1 MERIKAFLENF
12 ERTCLGYNI
21 STDQYMVE
29 LRPQLSGPLAEVAAE
44 MPKEH
49 MNKYELFKSK
59 ARVRMGITP
68 EQSRRRFRALRWK
81 PDMSFTRHAYH
92 IVKHWDA
99 WISGASVE
107 SPVNLPFLMQMEQF
121 LEGVPEEIERYIL
134 DGKPKTVIEAGEI
147 GARWVEVAEKK
158 KTGRSWSG
166 DQKGPPQTT
175 PYYRGLPKAPPTS
188 QRTLQTPYRPT
199 TPFSSNP
206 PRPGD
211 PSAGRCFKC
220 NELGHVKANC
230 PKNPNRLQF
239 IAPESHQ
246 RSTGPDTSQIP
257 LERRET
263 VSVGGKKVTAWRDTG
278 AQVSAIHASLVDPNF
293 INPEIQVTIQPFKS
307 NSFNLPIAK
316 LPVQYKGWSGM
327 WTFAVYD
334 DYPIPMLLGED
345 LANHVK
351 QAKRV
356 GKVTRSQAKQAVRPS
371 SVPETS
377 IRTRSE
383 VMDPDPRPMSATAV
397 VDPVPETQ
405 TEPVPEPEPAEQPT
419 PDPVSALNPVL
430 ATSTPE
436 GPTEPE
442 LAAADNPTQEAQP
455 EPESQHSAPAES
467 GSQSTEAAPSSIS
480 LPEGPSLGPQ
490 SNEELMSPASRE
502 QFQTEQEA
510 DESLQRA
517 WTAARSNPP
526 PLSSSN
532 RSRFVVERGLLY
544 KETLS
549 GGHQEDW
556 HPQRQ
561 LVVPTKYRAKLL
573 SLAHHHP
580 SGHAGVNRTKDR
592 LGGSFH
598 WEGMGKD
605 VSTYVQ
611 SCEVCQ
617 RVGKPQDQVKA
628 PLQPLPII
636 EVPFQRVAV
645 DILGPFPKKTPRG
658 KQYIL
663 TFMDFATRW
672 PEAVA
677 LSNTR
682 AKSVCQALADIFA
695 RVGWPSDILTDAG
708 TNFLAGTMKN
718 LWEAHGVNHLVATPY
733 HHQTNGMVEK
743 FNGTLG
749 AMIRKFVNEHSNDWD
764 LVLQQLLFAYR
775 AVPHPS
781 LGFSPFELVY
791 GREVKG
797 PLQLV
802 KQQWEGFTP
811 SPGTNILDFVTNLQN
826 TLRTSLALAR
836 ENLQDAQKEQKA
848 WYDKHARERSFK
860 VGDQVMVLKALQAH
874 KMEASWEGPFVVQER
889 LGAVNYLIAF
899 PTSNQKPK
907 VYHINSLKPFYSREL
922 KVCQFTAQGGDDAEW
937 PEGVY
942 YEGKCAGG
950 VEEVNLSMTL
960 GRNAHPIRVHP
971 YRVSPQAKTAIER
984 EIQDMLQMGVIRPSE
999 SAWAS
1004 PLNAVTRPDNYPMPR
1019 TDELLENLGRAQFIS
1034 TLDLTKGYW
1043 QVPLDES
1050 AKERS
1055 AFITHLGL
1063 YEFNV
1068 LPFGLRNA
1076 PATFQRLVDGL
1087 LAGLGEYAV
1096 AYLDDVAIF
1105 SDSWADHLEH
1115 LQKVLERIREWTGK
1129 CQKAFNKLKAT
1140 LMSDPVLRAPDFD
1153 KPFLVTTDA
1162 SERGVGAVLMQKGP
1176 DQEFHPVVFLSKKL
1190 SERESNWSVT
1200 EKECYAIVYALEK
1213 LRPYV
1218 WGRRFHLQTDHA
1230 ALKWLHTVKETN
1242 KKLLRWSLALQDFD
1256 FDIQHISG
1264 ASNKVADALSRESFP
1279 ESTG

>member
-1 MERIKAFLENF
+1 MTKSSARLQLELAKFQAEERQREHERQIELMQLKKEQEREAEQHQEAAHKREMEARKHVEEEREKERKHVEEEREKERKHVEEMERIKAQQNIPTNPSNPSPGTTSHPRKFPTYKAGDDTEAFLENF
-12 ERTCLGYNI
+12 ERACLGYNI

-29 LRPQLSGPLAEVAAE
+29 LRPQLSGPLAEGAAE

-81 PDMSFTRHAYH
+81 SDMSFPRHAYH

-175 PYYRGLPKAPPTS
+175 PYYRGPPKAPPTS
-188 QRTLQTPYRPT
+188 QRALQTPYRPT
-199 TPFSSNP
+199 TPFSSSP
-206 PRPGD
+206 PRPSD

-278 AQVSAIHASLVDPNF
+278 AQVSAIHASLVDPNL

-307 NSFNLPIAK
+307 NSFNLPTAK

-356 GKVTRSQAKQAVRPS
+356 GMVTRSQAKQAVRPS

-377 IRTRSE
+377 IRTQSE
-383 VMDPDPRPMSATAV
+383 VMDLDPRPMSATAV

-467 GSQSTEAAPSSIS
+467 GSQSTETAPSPIS

-490 SNEELMSPASRE
+490 SHEELMSPASRE

-532 RSRFVVERGLLY
+532 R
-544 KETLS
+544 
-549 GGHQEDW
+549 
-556 HPQRQ
+556 
-561 LVVPTKYRAKLL
+561 
-573 SLAHHHP
+573 
-580 SGHAGVNRTKDR
+580 
-592 LGGSFH
+592 
-598 WEGMGKD
+598 
-605 VSTYVQ
+605 
-611 SCEVCQ
+611 
-617 RVGKPQDQVKA
+617 
-628 PLQPLPII
+628 
-636 EVPFQRVAV
+636 
-645 DILGPFPKKTPRG
+645 
-658 KQYIL
+658 
-663 TFMDFATRW
+663 
-672 PEAVA
+672 
-677 LSNTR
+677 
-682 AKSVCQALADIFA
+682 
-695 RVGWPSDILTDAG
+695 
-708 TNFLAGTMKN
+708 
-718 LWEAHGVNHLVATPY
+718 
-733 HHQTNGMVEK
+733 
-743 FNGTLG
+743 
-749 AMIRKFVNEHSNDWD
+749 
-764 LVLQQLLFAYR
+764 
-775 AVPHPS
+775 
-781 LGFSPFELVY
+781 
-791 GREVKG
+791 
-797 PLQLV
+797 
-802 KQQWEGFTP
+802 
-811 SPGTNILDFVTNLQN
+811 
-826 TLRTSLALAR
+826 
-836 ENLQDAQKEQKA
+836 
-848 WYDKHARERSFK
+848 
-860 VGDQVMVLKALQAH
+860 
-874 KMEASWEGPFVVQER
+874 
-889 LGAVNYLIAF
+889 
-899 PTSNQKPK
+899 
-907 VYHINSLKPFYSREL
+907 SREL

-960 GRNAHPIRVHP
+960 GRIQRQQIQELCTSYAPTFSATPGLTERAYHSIDTGNAHPIRVQP
-971 YRVSPQAKTAIER
+971 YRVSPQAKIAIER

-1004 PLNAVTRPDNYPMPR
+1004 PVVLVPKPDGEIRFCVDYRKLNAVTRPDNYPMPR
-1019 TDELLENLGRAQFIS
+1019 TDELLEKLGRAQFIS

-1115 LQKVLERIREWTGK
+1115 LQKVFERIREAGLTVKAKK
-1129 CQKAFNKLKAT
+1129 CQLGLNRAT
-1140 LMSDPVLRAPDFD
+1140 YL
-1153 KPFLVTTDA
+1153 
-1162 SERGVGAVLMQKGP
+1162 GHQVGQG
-1176 DQEFHPVVFLSKKL
+1176 
-1190 SERESNWSVT
+1190 T
-1200 EKECYAIVYALEK
+1200 
-1213 LRPYV
+1213 
-1218 WGRRFHLQTDHA
+1218 
-1230 ALKWLHTVKETN
+1230 
-1242 KKLLRWSLALQDFD
+1242 
-1256 FDIQHISG
+1256 ISP
-1264 ASNKVADALSRESFP
+1264 L
-1279 ESTG
+1279 

>member
-1 MERIKAFLENF
+1 MQLEKEVQEAAHKREMEAKKHVEEMERIKAQQNIPTNPSNPSPGTTSHPRKFPTYKAGDDTEAFLENF
-12 ERTCLGYNI
+12 ERACLGYNI

-68 EQSRRRFRALRWK
+68 EQSRRRFRALRWE

-166 DQKGPPQTT
+166 DQKRPPQTT
-175 PYYRGLPKAPPTS
+175 PYYRGPPKAPPTS

-278 AQVSAIHASLVDPNF
+278 AQVSAIHASLVDPNL

-307 NSFNLPIAK
+307 NSFNLPTAK

-356 GKVTRSQAKQAVRPS
+356 GTVTRSQAKKAVRPS

-377 IRTRSE
+377 IRARSE

-405 TEPVPEPEPAEQPT
+405 TEPVPVPAEQPT

-467 GSQSTEAAPSSIS
+467 GSQSTETAPSPIS
-480 LPEGPSLGPQ
+480 LPEGPSLCPQ

-517 WTAARSNPP
+517 WMAARSNPP

-532 RSRFVVERGLLY
+532 R
-544 KETLS
+544 
-549 GGHQEDW
+549 
-556 HPQRQ
+556 
-561 LVVPTKYRAKLL
+561 
-573 SLAHHHP
+573 
-580 SGHAGVNRTKDR
+580 
-592 LGGSFH
+592 
-598 WEGMGKD
+598 
-605 VSTYVQ
+605 
-611 SCEVCQ
+611 
-617 RVGKPQDQVKA
+617 
-628 PLQPLPII
+628 
-636 EVPFQRVAV
+636 
-645 DILGPFPKKTPRG
+645 
-658 KQYIL
+658 
-663 TFMDFATRW
+663 
-672 PEAVA
+672 
-677 LSNTR
+677 
-682 AKSVCQALADIFA
+682 
-695 RVGWPSDILTDAG
+695 
-708 TNFLAGTMKN
+708 
-718 LWEAHGVNHLVATPY
+718 
-733 HHQTNGMVEK
+733 
-743 FNGTLG
+743 
-749 AMIRKFVNEHSNDWD
+749 
-764 LVLQQLLFAYR
+764 
-775 AVPHPS
+775 
-781 LGFSPFELVY
+781 
-791 GREVKG
+791 
-797 PLQLV
+797 
-802 KQQWEGFTP
+802 
-811 SPGTNILDFVTNLQN
+811 
-826 TLRTSLALAR
+826 
-836 ENLQDAQKEQKA
+836 
-848 WYDKHARERSFK
+848 
-860 VGDQVMVLKALQAH
+860 
-874 KMEASWEGPFVVQER
+874 
-889 LGAVNYLIAF
+889 
-899 PTSNQKPK
+899 
-907 VYHINSLKPFYSREL
+907 SREL

-960 GRNAHPIRVHP
+960 GRMQRQQIQELCTSYAPTFSATPGLTERAYHSIDTGNAHPIRVHP

-1004 PLNAVTRPDNYPMPR
+1004 PVVLVPKPDGEIRFCVDYRKLNAVTRPDNYPMPR
-1019 TDELLENLGRAQFIS
+1019 TDELLEKLGRAQFIS

-1115 LQKVLERIREWTGK
+1115 LQKVLERIREAGLTVKGKKCQIGLNRVTYLGHQVGQGTISPLQAKVDAIQKWPVPKSKKQVQSFLGLAGYYRRFVPHYSQIAAPLTDLTKKKQPNAVQWTGK
-1129 CQKAFNKLKAT
+1129 CQKAFYKLKAT

>member
-1 MERIKAFLENF
+1 MGKSSARLQLELAKFQAEEKQREHERQIELMRLKEEEKEKERKHVEEMERIKAQQNIPTNPSNPSPGTTSHPRKFPTYKAGDDTEAFLENF
-12 ERTCLGYNI
+12 GRACLGYNI

-175 PYYRGLPKAPPTS
+175 PYYRGPPKAPPTS

-278 AQVSAIHASLVDPNF
+278 AQVSAIHASLVDPNL

-307 NSFNLPIAK
+307 NSFNLPTAK

-356 GKVTRSQAKQAVRPS
+356 GMVTRNQAKQAVRPS

-377 IRTRSE
+377 IRTQSE
-383 VMDPDPRPMSATAV
+383 VMDLDPRPMSATAV

-455 EPESQHSAPAES
+455 EPESQHSTPAES
-467 GSQSTEAAPSSIS
+467 GSQSTGTAPSPIS

-490 SNEELMSPASRE
+490 SHEELMSPASRE

-532 RSRFVVERGLLY
+532 R
-544 KETLS
+544 
-549 GGHQEDW
+549 
-556 HPQRQ
+556 
-561 LVVPTKYRAKLL
+561 
-573 SLAHHHP
+573 
-580 SGHAGVNRTKDR
+580 
-592 LGGSFH
+592 
-598 WEGMGKD
+598 
-605 VSTYVQ
+605 
-611 SCEVCQ
+611 
-617 RVGKPQDQVKA
+617 
-628 PLQPLPII
+628 
-636 EVPFQRVAV
+636 
-645 DILGPFPKKTPRG
+645 
-658 KQYIL
+658 
-663 TFMDFATRW
+663 
-672 PEAVA
+672 
-677 LSNTR
+677 
-682 AKSVCQALADIFA
+682 
-695 RVGWPSDILTDAG
+695 
-708 TNFLAGTMKN
+708 
-718 LWEAHGVNHLVATPY
+718 
-733 HHQTNGMVEK
+733 
-743 FNGTLG
+743 
-749 AMIRKFVNEHSNDWD
+749 
-764 LVLQQLLFAYR
+764 
-775 AVPHPS
+775 
-781 LGFSPFELVY
+781 
-791 GREVKG
+791 
-797 PLQLV
+797 
-802 KQQWEGFTP
+802 
-811 SPGTNILDFVTNLQN
+811 
-826 TLRTSLALAR
+826 
-836 ENLQDAQKEQKA
+836 
-848 WYDKHARERSFK
+848 
-860 VGDQVMVLKALQAH
+860 
-874 KMEASWEGPFVVQER
+874 
-889 LGAVNYLIAF
+889 
-899 PTSNQKPK
+899 
-907 VYHINSLKPFYSREL
+907 SREL

-960 GRNAHPIRVHP
+960 GRMQRQQIQELCTSYAPTFSATPGLTERAYHSIDTGNAHPIRVQP

-1004 PLNAVTRPDNYPMPR
+1004 PVVLVPKPDGEIRFCVDYRKLNAVTRPDNYPMPR
-1019 TDELLENLGRAQFIS
+1019 TDELLEKLGRAQFIS

-1115 LQKVLERIREWTGK
+1115 LQKVLERIREAGLTVKAKKCQIGLNRVTYLGHQVGQGTISPLQAKVDAIQKWPVPKSKKQVQSFLGLAGYYRRFVPHYSQIAAPLTDLTKKKQPNAVQWTGK

-1190 SERESNWSVT
+1190 SEKESNWSVT

-1242 KKLLRWSLALQDFD
+1242 KKLLLWSLALQDFD
-1256 FDIQHISG
+1256 CDIQHISG

>member
-1 MERIKAFLENF
+1 
-12 ERTCLGYNI
+12 
-21 STDQYMVE
+21 
-29 LRPQLSGPLAEVAAE
+29 
-44 MPKEH
+44 
-49 MNKYELFKSK
+49 
-59 ARVRMGITP
+59 
-68 EQSRRRFRALRWK
+68 
-81 PDMSFTRHAYH
+81 
-92 IVKHWDA
+92 
-99 WISGASVE
+99 
-107 SPVNLPFLMQMEQF
+107 MQMEQF

-175 PYYRGLPKAPPTS
+175 PYYRGPPKAPPTS
-188 QRTLQTPYRPT
+188 QRTLQTPYRPA

-206 PRPGD
+206 PRPSD

-278 AQVSAIHASLVDPNF
+278 AQVSAIHASLVDPNL

-307 NSFNLPIAK
+307 NSFNLPTAK
-316 LPVQYKGWSGM
+316 LPVQYKGWSGT

-345 LANHVK
+345 LASHVK

-356 GKVTRSQAKQAVRPS
+356 GTVTRSQAKQAVRPS

-383 VMDPDPRPMSATAV
+383 VMDLDPRPMSATAV

-405 TEPVPEPEPAEQPT
+405 TEPVPEPEPAKQPT
-419 PDPVSALNPVL
+419 PDPVLALNPVL

-442 LAAADNPTQEAQP
+442 LAAADNPTPEAQP

-467 GSQSTEAAPSSIS
+467 GSQSTETDASPIS

-490 SNEELMSPASRE
+490 SNEELISPASRE

-517 WTAARSNPP
+517 WMAARSNPP

-532 RSRFVVERGLLY
+532 R
-544 KETLS
+544 
-549 GGHQEDW
+549 
-556 HPQRQ
+556 
-561 LVVPTKYRAKLL
+561 
-573 SLAHHHP
+573 
-580 SGHAGVNRTKDR
+580 
-592 LGGSFH
+592 
-598 WEGMGKD
+598 
-605 VSTYVQ
+605 
-611 SCEVCQ
+611 
-617 RVGKPQDQVKA
+617 
-628 PLQPLPII
+628 
-636 EVPFQRVAV
+636 
-645 DILGPFPKKTPRG
+645 
-658 KQYIL
+658 
-663 TFMDFATRW
+663 
-672 PEAVA
+672 
-677 LSNTR
+677 
-682 AKSVCQALADIFA
+682 
-695 RVGWPSDILTDAG
+695 
-708 TNFLAGTMKN
+708 
-718 LWEAHGVNHLVATPY
+718 
-733 HHQTNGMVEK
+733 
-743 FNGTLG
+743 
-749 AMIRKFVNEHSNDWD
+749 
-764 LVLQQLLFAYR
+764 
-775 AVPHPS
+775 
-781 LGFSPFELVY
+781 
-791 GREVKG
+791 
-797 PLQLV
+797 
-802 KQQWEGFTP
+802 
-811 SPGTNILDFVTNLQN
+811 
-826 TLRTSLALAR
+826 
-836 ENLQDAQKEQKA
+836 
-848 WYDKHARERSFK
+848 
-860 VGDQVMVLKALQAH
+860 
-874 KMEASWEGPFVVQER
+874 
-889 LGAVNYLIAF
+889 
-899 PTSNQKPK
+899 
-907 VYHINSLKPFYSREL
+907 SREL

-942 YEGKCAGG
+942 YEGKSAGG

-960 GRNAHPIRVHP
+960 GRMQRQQIQELCTSYAPTFSATPGLTERAYHSIDTGNAHPIKVQP

-1004 PLNAVTRPDNYPMPR
+1004 PVVLVPKPDGEIRFCVDYRKLNAVTRPDNYPMPR
-1019 TDELLENLGRAQFIS
+1019 TDELLEKLGRAQFIS

-1115 LQKVLERIREWTGK
+1115 LQKVLERIRDAGLTVKAKKCQIGLNRVTYLGHQVGQGIISPLQAKVDAIQKWPVPKSKKQVQSFLGLAGYYGRFVPHYSQIAAPLTDLTKKKQPNAVQWTGK

-1153 KPFLVTTDA
+1153 KLFLVTTDA

-1264 ASNKVADALSRESFP
+1264 ASNKVADALSLESFP

>member
-1 MERIKAFLENF
+1 MAKSVARVQLELAKFQAEERQREHERQIELMRLKKEQEREAAREAEQHQAAAHRRAMEARDKELEEKEKERKYVEEMEKIKAQQNIPTNPSNPSPSTTSHPRKFPTYKAGDETEAFLENF
-12 ERTCLGYNI
+12 ERACLGFNI

-175 PYYRGLPKAPPTS
+175 PYYRGPPKAPPTS

-206 PRPGD
+206 PRPSD

-257 LERRET
+257 LEWRET

-278 AQVSAIHASLVDPNF
+278 AQVSAIHASLVDPNL

-307 NSFNLPIAK
+307 NSFNLPTAK

-356 GKVTRSQAKQAVRPS
+356 GTATRSQAKQAVRPS

-377 IRTRSE
+377 IRARSE

-405 TEPVPEPEPAEQPT
+405 TEPVPEPEPAKQPT

-467 GSQSTEAAPSSIS
+467 GSQSTETAPSPIS

-490 SNEELMSPASRE
+490 SNEGLMSPASRE

-532 RSRFVVERGLLY
+532 
-544 KETLS
+544 
-549 GGHQEDW
+549 Q
-556 HPQRQ
+556 
-561 LVVPTKYRAKLL
+561 
-573 SLAHHHP
+573 
-580 SGHAGVNRTKDR
+580 
-592 LGGSFH
+592 
-598 WEGMGKD
+598 
-605 VSTYVQ
+605 
-611 SCEVCQ
+611 
-617 RVGKPQDQVKA
+617 
-628 PLQPLPII
+628 
-636 EVPFQRVAV
+636 
-645 DILGPFPKKTPRG
+645 
-658 KQYIL
+658 
-663 TFMDFATRW
+663 
-672 PEAVA
+672 
-677 LSNTR
+677 
-682 AKSVCQALADIFA
+682 
-695 RVGWPSDILTDAG
+695 
-708 TNFLAGTMKN
+708 
-718 LWEAHGVNHLVATPY
+718 
-733 HHQTNGMVEK
+733 
-743 FNGTLG
+743 
-749 AMIRKFVNEHSNDWD
+749 
-764 LVLQQLLFAYR
+764 
-775 AVPHPS
+775 
-781 LGFSPFELVY
+781 
-791 GREVKG
+791 
-797 PLQLV
+797 
-802 KQQWEGFTP
+802 
-811 SPGTNILDFVTNLQN
+811 
-826 TLRTSLALAR
+826 
-836 ENLQDAQKEQKA
+836 
-848 WYDKHARERSFK
+848 
-860 VGDQVMVLKALQAH
+860 
-874 KMEASWEGPFVVQER
+874 
-889 LGAVNYLIAF
+889 
-899 PTSNQKPK
+899 
-907 VYHINSLKPFYSREL
+907 SREL

-960 GRNAHPIRVHP
+960 GRMQRQRIQELCTSYAPTFSATPGLTERAYHSIDTGNAHPIRVQP

-1004 PLNAVTRPDNYPMPR
+1004 PVVLVPKPDGEIRFCVDYRKLNAVTRPDNYPMPR
-1019 TDELLENLGRAQFIS
+1019 TDELLEKLGRAQFIS
-1034 TLDLTKGYW
+1034 ALDLTKGYW

-1115 LQKVLERIREWTGK
+1115 LQKVLERIREAGLTVKAKCQIGLNRVTYLGHQVGQGTISPLQAKVDAIQKWRVPKSKKQVQSFLGLAGYYRRFVPHYSQIAAPLTDLTKKKQPNAVQWTGK

-1264 ASNKVADALSRESFP
+1264 ASNKVDDALSRESFP

>member
-1 MERIKAFLENF
+1 MTKSSAQLQLELAKFQAEERQREHERQIELMRLEKEVQEAAHKREMEARKHVEEEREKERKHVEEEREKERKHVEEEKEKERKHVEEMERIKAQQNIPTNPSNPSPGTTSHPRKFPTYKAGDDTEAFLENF
-12 ERTCLGYNI
+12 ERACLGYNI

-175 PYYRGLPKAPPTS
+175 PYYRGPPKAPPTS

-206 PRPGD
+206 PRPSD

-278 AQVSAIHASLVDPNF
+278 AQVSAIHASLVDPNL

-307 NSFNLPIAK
+307 NSFNLPTAK

-356 GKVTRSQAKQAVRPS
+356 GTVTRSQAKQAVRPS

-377 IRTRSE
+377 IRTQSE

-405 TEPVPEPEPAEQPT
+405 TEPVLEPEPAEQPT
-419 PDPVSALNPVL
+419 PDPVSALNSVL

-467 GSQSTEAAPSSIS
+467 GSQSTETAPSPIS

-490 SNEELMSPASRE
+490 SHEELMSPASRKP
-502 QFQTEQEA
+502 FQTEQEA

-532 RSRFVVERGLLY
+532 RSR
-544 KETLS
+544 
-549 GGHQEDW
+549 
-556 HPQRQ
+556 
-561 LVVPTKYRAKLL
+561 
-573 SLAHHHP
+573 
-580 SGHAGVNRTKDR
+580 
-592 LGGSFH
+592 
-598 WEGMGKD
+598 
-605 VSTYVQ
+605 
-611 SCEVCQ
+611 
-617 RVGKPQDQVKA
+617 
-628 PLQPLPII
+628 
-636 EVPFQRVAV
+636 
-645 DILGPFPKKTPRG
+645 
-658 KQYIL
+658 
-663 TFMDFATRW
+663 
-672 PEAVA
+672 
-677 LSNTR
+677 
-682 AKSVCQALADIFA
+682 
-695 RVGWPSDILTDAG
+695 
-708 TNFLAGTMKN
+708 
-718 LWEAHGVNHLVATPY
+718 
-733 HHQTNGMVEK
+733 
-743 FNGTLG
+743 
-749 AMIRKFVNEHSNDWD
+749 
-764 LVLQQLLFAYR
+764 
-775 AVPHPS
+775 
-781 LGFSPFELVY
+781 
-791 GREVKG
+791 
-797 PLQLV
+797 
-802 KQQWEGFTP
+802 
-811 SPGTNILDFVTNLQN
+811 
-826 TLRTSLALAR
+826 
-836 ENLQDAQKEQKA
+836 
-848 WYDKHARERSFK
+848 
-860 VGDQVMVLKALQAH
+860 
-874 KMEASWEGPFVVQER
+874 
-889 LGAVNYLIAF
+889 
-899 PTSNQKPK
+899 
-907 VYHINSLKPFYSREL
+907 EL

-937 PEGVY
+937 PKGVY

-960 GRNAHPIRVHP
+960 GRMQRQQIQELCTSYVPTFSATPGLTERAYHSIDTGNAHPIRVQP
-971 YRVSPQAKTAIER
+971 YRVSPQAKTAMER

-1004 PLNAVTRPDNYPMPR
+1004 PVVLVPKPDGEIRFCVDYRKLNAVTRPDNYPMPR
-1019 TDELLENLGRAQFIS
+1019 TDELLEKLGRAQFIS

-1087 LAGLGEYAV
+1087 LAGLGEYSA

-1115 LQKVLERIREWTGK
+1115 LQKVLERIREAGLTVKAKKCQIGLNRVTYLGHQVGQGTISPLQAKVDAIQKWPVPKSKKQVQSFLGLAGYYRRFVPHYSQIAAPLTDLTKKKQPNAVQWTGK

-1162 SERGVGAVLMQKGP
+1162 SEHGVGAVLMQKGP

>member
-1 MERIKAFLENF
+1 MEARKHVEEMERIKAQQNIPTNPSNPSPGTTSHPRKFPTYKAGDDTEAFLENF
-12 ERTCLGYNI
+12 ERACLGYNI

-175 PYYRGLPKAPPTS
+175 PYYRGPPKAPPTS

-206 PRPGD
+206 PHPGD

-278 AQVSAIHASLVDPNF
+278 AQVSAIHASLVDPNL

-307 NSFNLPIAK
+307 NSFNLPTAK

-356 GKVTRSQAKQAVRPS
+356 GMVTRNQAKQAVRPS

-377 IRTRSE
+377 IRTQSE
-383 VMDPDPRPMSATAV
+383 VMDLDPRPMSATAV

-405 TEPVPEPEPAEQPT
+405 TEPVPEPEPAKQPT

-436 GPTEPE
+436 GPIEPE

-467 GSQSTEAAPSSIS
+467 GSQSTETAPSPIS
-480 LPEGPSLGPQ
+480 LPEGPSLCPQ

-532 RSRFVVERGLLY
+532 RSR
-544 KETLS
+544 
-549 GGHQEDW
+549 
-556 HPQRQ
+556 
-561 LVVPTKYRAKLL
+561 
-573 SLAHHHP
+573 
-580 SGHAGVNRTKDR
+580 
-592 LGGSFH
+592 
-598 WEGMGKD
+598 
-605 VSTYVQ
+605 
-611 SCEVCQ
+611 
-617 RVGKPQDQVKA
+617 
-628 PLQPLPII
+628 
-636 EVPFQRVAV
+636 
-645 DILGPFPKKTPRG
+645 
-658 KQYIL
+658 
-663 TFMDFATRW
+663 
-672 PEAVA
+672 
-677 LSNTR
+677 
-682 AKSVCQALADIFA
+682 
-695 RVGWPSDILTDAG
+695 
-708 TNFLAGTMKN
+708 
-718 LWEAHGVNHLVATPY
+718 
-733 HHQTNGMVEK
+733 
-743 FNGTLG
+743 
-749 AMIRKFVNEHSNDWD
+749 
-764 LVLQQLLFAYR
+764 
-775 AVPHPS
+775 
-781 LGFSPFELVY
+781 
-791 GREVKG
+791 
-797 PLQLV
+797 
-802 KQQWEGFTP
+802 
-811 SPGTNILDFVTNLQN
+811 
-826 TLRTSLALAR
+826 
-836 ENLQDAQKEQKA
+836 
-848 WYDKHARERSFK
+848 
-860 VGDQVMVLKALQAH
+860 
-874 KMEASWEGPFVVQER
+874 
-889 LGAVNYLIAF
+889 
-899 PTSNQKPK
+899 
-907 VYHINSLKPFYSREL
+907 EL

-960 GRNAHPIRVHP
+960 GRMQRQQIQELCTSYAPTFSATPGLTERAYHSIDTGNAHPIRVQP

-1004 PLNAVTRPDNYPMPR
+1004 PVVLVPKPDGEIRFCVDYRKLNAVTRPDNYPMPR
-1019 TDELLENLGRAQFIS
+1019 TDELLEKLGRAQFIS

-1115 LQKVLERIREWTGK
+1115 LQKVLERIREAGLTVKAKKCQIGLNRVTYLGHQVGQGTISPLQAKVDAIQKWPVPKSKKQVQSFLGLAGYYRRFVPHYSQIAAPLTDLTKKKQPNAVQWTGK

-1140 LMSDPVLRAPDFD
+1140 LMSDPILRAPDFD

-1242 KKLLRWSLALQDFD
+1242 RKLLRWSLALQDFD

>member
-1 MERIKAFLENF
+1 MRLKEEEKEKERKHVEEMERIKAQQNIPTNPSHPSPGTTSHPRRFPTYKAGDDTEAFLENF
-12 ERTCLGYNI
+12 ERACLGYNI

-175 PYYRGLPKAPPTS
+175 PYYRGPPKAPPTS

-278 AQVSAIHASLVDPNF
+278 AQVSAIHASLVDPNL
-293 INPEIQVTIQPFKS
+293 INPEVQVTIQPFKS
-307 NSFNLPIAK
+307 NSFNLPTAK

-356 GKVTRSQAKQAVRPS
+356 GMVTRNQAKQAVRPS

-377 IRTRSE
+377 IRTQSE
-383 VMDPDPRPMSATAV
+383 VMDLDPRPMSATAV

-467 GSQSTEAAPSSIS
+467 GSQSTETAPSPIS

-490 SNEELMSPASRE
+490 SHEELMSPASRE

-532 RSRFVVERGLLY
+532 R
-544 KETLS
+544 
-549 GGHQEDW
+549 
-556 HPQRQ
+556 
-561 LVVPTKYRAKLL
+561 
-573 SLAHHHP
+573 
-580 SGHAGVNRTKDR
+580 
-592 LGGSFH
+592 
-598 WEGMGKD
+598 
-605 VSTYVQ
+605 
-611 SCEVCQ
+611 
-617 RVGKPQDQVKA
+617 
-628 PLQPLPII
+628 
-636 EVPFQRVAV
+636 
-645 DILGPFPKKTPRG
+645 
-658 KQYIL
+658 
-663 TFMDFATRW
+663 
-672 PEAVA
+672 
-677 LSNTR
+677 
-682 AKSVCQALADIFA
+682 
-695 RVGWPSDILTDAG
+695 
-708 TNFLAGTMKN
+708 
-718 LWEAHGVNHLVATPY
+718 
-733 HHQTNGMVEK
+733 
-743 FNGTLG
+743 
-749 AMIRKFVNEHSNDWD
+749 
-764 LVLQQLLFAYR
+764 
-775 AVPHPS
+775 
-781 LGFSPFELVY
+781 
-791 GREVKG
+791 
-797 PLQLV
+797 
-802 KQQWEGFTP
+802 
-811 SPGTNILDFVTNLQN
+811 
-826 TLRTSLALAR
+826 
-836 ENLQDAQKEQKA
+836 
-848 WYDKHARERSFK
+848 
-860 VGDQVMVLKALQAH
+860 
-874 KMEASWEGPFVVQER
+874 
-889 LGAVNYLIAF
+889 
-899 PTSNQKPK
+899 
-907 VYHINSLKPFYSREL
+907 SREL

-960 GRNAHPIRVHP
+960 GRMQRQQIQELCTSYAPTFSATPGLTERAYHSIDTGNAHPIRVQP

-1004 PLNAVTRPDNYPMPR
+1004 PVVLVPKPDGEIGFCVDYRKLNAVTRPDNYPMPR
-1019 TDELLENLGRAQFIS
+1019 TDELLEKLGRAQFIS

-1063 YEFNV
+1063 YEFIV

-1105 SDSWADHLEH
+1105 SDSWTDHLEH
-1115 LQKVLERIREWTGK
+1115 LQKVLERIREAGLTVKAKKCQIGLNRVTYLGHQVGQGTISPLQAKVDAIQKWPVPKSKKQVQSFLGLAGYYRRFVPHYSQIAAPLTDLTKKKQPNAVQWTGK

>member
-1 MERIKAFLENF
+1 MEARKHVEEMERIKAQQNIPTNPSNPSPGTTSHPRKFPTYKAGDDTEAFLENF
-12 ERTCLGYNI
+12 ERACLGYNI

-68 EQSRRRFRALRWK
+68 EQSRRRFQALRWK

-175 PYYRGLPKAPPTS
+175 PYYRGPPKAPPTS

-206 PRPGD
+206 PRPSD

-278 AQVSAIHASLVDPNF
+278 AQVSAIHASLVDPNL

-307 NSFNLPIAK
+307 NSFNLPTAK
-316 LPVQYKGWSGM
+316 LPIQYKGWSGM

-351 QAKRV
+351 QAKRA
-356 GKVTRSQAKQAVRPS
+356 GTVTRSQAKQAVGPS

-377 IRTRSE
+377 IRTQSE
-383 VMDPDPRPMSATAV
+383 VMDLDPRPMSATAV

-405 TEPVPEPEPAEQPT
+405 TEPVPEPEPAKQPT
-419 PDPVSALNPVL
+419 PDPMPALNPVL

-467 GSQSTEAAPSSIS
+467 GSQSTETAPSPIS
-480 LPEGPSLGPQ
+480 LPEGPSLCPQ

-532 RSRFVVERGLLY
+532 RSR
-544 KETLS
+544 
-549 GGHQEDW
+549 
-556 HPQRQ
+556 
-561 LVVPTKYRAKLL
+561 
-573 SLAHHHP
+573 
-580 SGHAGVNRTKDR
+580 
-592 LGGSFH
+592 
-598 WEGMGKD
+598 
-605 VSTYVQ
+605 
-611 SCEVCQ
+611 
-617 RVGKPQDQVKA
+617 
-628 PLQPLPII
+628 
-636 EVPFQRVAV
+636 
-645 DILGPFPKKTPRG
+645 
-658 KQYIL
+658 
-663 TFMDFATRW
+663 
-672 PEAVA
+672 
-677 LSNTR
+677 
-682 AKSVCQALADIFA
+682 
-695 RVGWPSDILTDAG
+695 
-708 TNFLAGTMKN
+708 
-718 LWEAHGVNHLVATPY
+718 
-733 HHQTNGMVEK
+733 
-743 FNGTLG
+743 
-749 AMIRKFVNEHSNDWD
+749 
-764 LVLQQLLFAYR
+764 
-775 AVPHPS
+775 
-781 LGFSPFELVY
+781 
-791 GREVKG
+791 
-797 PLQLV
+797 
-802 KQQWEGFTP
+802 
-811 SPGTNILDFVTNLQN
+811 
-826 TLRTSLALAR
+826 
-836 ENLQDAQKEQKA
+836 
-848 WYDKHARERSFK
+848 
-860 VGDQVMVLKALQAH
+860 
-874 KMEASWEGPFVVQER
+874 
-889 LGAVNYLIAF
+889 
-899 PTSNQKPK
+899 
-907 VYHINSLKPFYSREL
+907 EL

-960 GRNAHPIRVHP
+960 GRMQRQQIQELCTSYAPTFSATPGLTERAYHSIDTGNAHPIRVHP

-999 SAWAS
+999 SARAS
-1004 PLNAVTRPDNYPMPR
+1004 PVVLVPKPDGEIRFCVDYRKLNAVTRPDNYPMPR
-1019 TDELLENLGRAQFIS
+1019 TDELLEKLGRAQFIS

-1068 LPFGLRNA
+1068 LPFRLRNA

-1115 LQKVLERIREWTGK
+1115 LQKVLERIREAGLTVKAKKCQIGLNRVTYLGHQVGQGTISPLQAKVDAIQKWPVPKSKKQVQSFLGLAGYYRRFVPHYSQIAAPLTDLTKKKQPNAVQWTGK

-1218 WGRRFHLQTDHA
+1218 WGRRFHLQTDQA
-1230 ALKWLHTVKETN
+1230 ALKWLHTIKETN

>member
-1 MERIKAFLENF
+1 MAKSSARLQLELAKFQAEEKQREHERQIELMRLEKEVQEAAHKREMEARKHVEEMERIKAQQNIPTNPSNPSPGTTSHPRKFPTYKAGDDTEAFLENF
-12 ERTCLGYNI
+12 ERACLGYNI
-21 STDQYMVE
+21 STDQSMVE
-29 LRPQLSGPLAEVAAE
+29 LRPPLSGPLAEVAAE

-107 SPVNLPFLMQMEQF
+107 SPVNLPLLMQMEQF

-147 GARWVEVAEKK
+147 GARWVEVAKKK

-175 PYYRGLPKAPPTS
+175 PYYRGPPKAPPTS

-257 LERRET
+257 LEWRET

-278 AQVSAIHASLVDPNF
+278 AQVSAIHASLVDPNL

-307 NSFNLPIAK
+307 NSFNLPTAK

-356 GKVTRSQAKQAVRPS
+356 GTVTRSQAKQAVGPS

-377 IRTRSE
+377 IRARSE

-405 TEPVPEPEPAEQPT
+405 TEPVPEPEPAKQPT
-419 PDPVSALNPVL
+419 PDPVPALNPVL

-467 GSQSTEAAPSSIS
+467 GSQSTETAPSPIS
-480 LPEGPSLGPQ
+480 LPEGPSLCPQ

-532 RSRFVVERGLLY
+532 RSR
-544 KETLS
+544 
-549 GGHQEDW
+549 
-556 HPQRQ
+556 
-561 LVVPTKYRAKLL
+561 
-573 SLAHHHP
+573 
-580 SGHAGVNRTKDR
+580 
-592 LGGSFH
+592 
-598 WEGMGKD
+598 
-605 VSTYVQ
+605 
-611 SCEVCQ
+611 
-617 RVGKPQDQVKA
+617 
-628 PLQPLPII
+628 
-636 EVPFQRVAV
+636 
-645 DILGPFPKKTPRG
+645 
-658 KQYIL
+658 
-663 TFMDFATRW
+663 
-672 PEAVA
+672 
-677 LSNTR
+677 
-682 AKSVCQALADIFA
+682 
-695 RVGWPSDILTDAG
+695 
-708 TNFLAGTMKN
+708 
-718 LWEAHGVNHLVATPY
+718 
-733 HHQTNGMVEK
+733 
-743 FNGTLG
+743 
-749 AMIRKFVNEHSNDWD
+749 
-764 LVLQQLLFAYR
+764 
-775 AVPHPS
+775 
-781 LGFSPFELVY
+781 
-791 GREVKG
+791 
-797 PLQLV
+797 
-802 KQQWEGFTP
+802 
-811 SPGTNILDFVTNLQN
+811 
-826 TLRTSLALAR
+826 
-836 ENLQDAQKEQKA
+836 
-848 WYDKHARERSFK
+848 
-860 VGDQVMVLKALQAH
+860 
-874 KMEASWEGPFVVQER
+874 
-889 LGAVNYLIAF
+889 
-899 PTSNQKPK
+899 
-907 VYHINSLKPFYSREL
+907 EL

-960 GRNAHPIRVHP
+960 GRMQRQQIQELCTSYAPTFSATPGLTERAYHSIDTGNAHPIRVHP

-1004 PLNAVTRPDNYPMPR
+1004 PVVLVPKPDGEIRFCVDYRKLNAVTRPDNYPMPR
-1019 TDELLENLGRAQFIS
+1019 TDELLEKLGRAQFIS

-1096 AYLDDVAIF
+1096 TYLDDVAIF

-1115 LQKVLERIREWTGK
+1115 LQKVLERIREAGLTVKAKKCQIGLNRVTYLGHQVGQGTISPLQAKVDAIQKWPLPKSKKQVQSFLGLAGYYRRFVPHYSQIAAPLTDLTKKKQPNAVQWTGK
-1129 CQKAFNKLKAT
+1129 CQKAFNQLKAT